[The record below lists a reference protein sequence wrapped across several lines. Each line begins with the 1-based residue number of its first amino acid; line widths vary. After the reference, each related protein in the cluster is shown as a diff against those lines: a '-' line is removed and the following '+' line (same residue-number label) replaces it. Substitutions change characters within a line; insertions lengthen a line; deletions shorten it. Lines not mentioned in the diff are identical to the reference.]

1 LWLLSFAGTETG
13 YLIEKRVRNKSI
25 ALQKKG
31 EILKQEFISAI
42 GEAFAN
48 PPLYPQLMHR
58 GAVFAVFTKPPH
70 CADVWIIF
78 LRYN

>member
-1 LWLLSFAGTETG
+1 MWLLSFAWTETG

-31 EILKQEFISAI
+31 KILKQEFISAI

-48 PPLYPQLMHR
+48 PPLNPQLMR
-58 GAVFAVFTKPPH
+58 EEAVFLVFTKPPY

-78 LRYN
+78 IR